1 MMRDTHDLSRDEC
14 VRLLSAGIAGRVAV
28 TTPTGPHIVPINY
41 AVMHES
47 ILLRTTPYSLLGTYG
62 RDTMLCFEIDQFDYV
77 QQRGWSVLVR
87 GRADIVDDADELEEI
102 ATRWPSRPW
111 ATGQRNLVLRIPWSE
126 VSGRQL
132 GTGWD
137 PWHELPLKR
146 HA

>member
-1 MMRDTHDLSRDEC
+1 MMRDSHDLSRDEC

-28 TTPTGPHIVPINY
+28 TTPTGPHILPVNY
-41 AVMHES
+41 AATGES

-62 RDTMLCFEIDQFDYV
+62 RDTMLAFEIDQFDYEAE
-77 QQRGWSVLVR
+77 RGWSVMVR

-102 ATRWPSRPW
+102 NRTWPPQPW
-111 ATGQRNLVLRIPWSE
+111 ATGQRNLVIRIPWTE

-132 GTGWD
+132 GVGWD
-137 PWHELPLKR
+137 PWQSLPERR